1 MSEIEELR
9 QRLRERLDEADG
21 LAVRYRRALR
31 RDLLAWIIIAATLGA
46 LVGYGMAAALTPK
59 SRRNRRRLFER
70 VMDWNSE

>member
-9 QRLRERLDEADG
+9 QQLRARLDEANG

-46 LVGYGMAAALTPK
+46 LVGYGMAAALIDPVSVIVPCDK
-59 SRRNRRRLFER
+59 GVE
-70 VMDWNSE
+70 V